1 MNTMATTMTT
11 KESKEEVIKNLSLNQ
26 FKHTYDR
33 LVELMVDH
41 SYVYLDYALDTDT
54 RRSAQIEWGFSEED
68 LIDLLGDFIND
79 SDYSVDATEFFNC
92 YYQEALAEAERL
104 IYEAERDSY
113 AE

>member
-1 MNTMATTMTT
+1 MNKMTTTMTT
-11 KESKEEVIKNLSLNQ
+11 NKPKEDVIKNLSLNQ

-33 LVELMVDH
+33 LVELMVDG

-54 RRSAQIEWGFSEED
+54 RKTRQIEWGFSEED

-79 SDYSVDATEFFNC
+79 SDYAVDATEFFNC

-104 IYEAERDSY
+104 IYEAEED
-113 AE
+113 